1 MLLLSSE
8 SSSGRSISSM
18 APAAFRQRHEQKC
31 MPRLKATQIK
41 ANKAI
46 SHADSRTC
54 SDANN
59 VLFLSSESSSGKSM
73 SSLAPAACRRWHE
86 QNARCQLKVR
96 HLTII
101 IAHVDSCRRSQ
112 AWVRHS
118 LTPPVISRILHRRKR
133 AHVES
138 SQQCQH
144 HRW

>member
-18 APAAFRQRHEQKC
+18 APAAFRQWHEQKC

-54 SDANN
+54 SDANT

-86 QNARCQLKVR
+86 QSARCQAESKTPNYYHSTCRQLQK
-96 HLTII
+96 
-101 IAHVDSCRRSQ
+101 IASMGQ
-112 AWVRHS
+112 AFFDPTRY
-118 LTPPVISRILHRRKR
+118 
-133 AHVES
+133 VENPTQGKKS
-138 SQQCQH
+138 ACGLIPAMSTL
-144 HRW
+144 